1 VAQDSPVSG
10 QRTTDPAG
18 GLPVPDRER
27 RRHQWEALRVLWK
40 VSRLRRVS
48 VCRRHP
54 TGEAVTIGR
63 RGARAHYSGLQTC
76 GSVWSCPVCSARI
89 QAERA
94 AALLRAVARAHDRG
108 LKVALVTLTMRHR
121 TRDKLTSL
129 WDALSHAWQSA
140 IATDRA
146 VRRARDAVGLL
157 GWVRRVEAT
166 HGLKGWHLH
175 VHALLFYRDSSKLDA
190 LREAIW
196 AGWLRRLRSH
206 GLDAVQMHGIVLQE
220 LDLEQAREQISGY
233 LNKATYERT
242 SGSAARELAGQIGKT
257 GRNGNRAPFDVLAD
271 FVRLGLASDLGI
283 WREWESASKGRRALT
298 WSKGL
303 REHLLVD
310 LERTDE
316 EIAADSDGDQVDLAV
331 LDKAMW
337 REIVAR
343 RLEVELLEAVERVP
357 ADGSYEATVVF
368 LTGLGLG
375 APLRAPPRE

>member
-54 TGEAVTIGR
+54 TGEGVIVGR
-63 RGARAHYSGLQTC
+63 RGVRAHYSGLQTC

-94 AALLRAVARAHDRG
+94 DELLRAVERAHACG
-108 LKVALVTLTMRHR
+108 LKVALLTLTMRHR
-121 TRDKLTSL
+121 KRDKLTSL
-129 WDALSHAWQSA
+129 WDALSHAWQPA

-157 GWVRRVEAT
+157 GWARRVEAT

-175 VHALLFYRDSSKLDA
+175 VHALLFYRDGSKLA
-190 LREAIW
+190 ELREAIW
-196 AGWLRRLRSH
+196 TGWLRRLRSQ
-206 GLDAVQMHGIVLQE
+206 GLDAVQKHGIVLQE

-233 LNKATYERT
+233 LNKATYEQT

-271 FVRLGLASDLGI
+271 FVRFGLASDLAI

-303 REHLLVD
+303 REQLLVD
-310 LERTDE
+310 IERTDE
-316 EIAADSDGDQVDLAV
+316 EIAADNDGDQVDVALLHWV
-331 LDKAMW
+331 TW
-337 REIVAR
+337 GEIVAR
-343 RLEVELLEAVERVP
+343 RLEAELLEAVERVSVD
-357 ADGSYEATVVF
+357 DGYQATVAF
-368 LTGLGLG
+368 LSAHGLG
-375 APLRAPPRE
+375 APLRPPPRE

>member
-1 VAQDSPVSG
+1 MAQDSPVSG

-27 RRHQWEALRVLWK
+27 RRHQWDALRVLRK

-48 VCRRHP
+48 VCRRRP
-54 TGEAVTIGR
+54 TGEGVIVGR

-94 AALLRAVARAHDRG
+94 DELLRAVERAHACG
-108 LKVALVTLTMRHR
+108 LKVALLTLTMRHR
-121 TRDKLTSL
+121 KRDKLKSL
-129 WDALSHAWQSA
+129 WDALSHSWQPA

-175 VHALLFYRDSSKLDA
+175 VHALLFYRDGSKLDA

-196 AGWLRRLRSH
+196 TGWLRRLRSQ
-206 GLDAVQMHGIVLQE
+206 GLDAVQKHGIVLEE
-220 LDLEQAREQISGY
+220 LALEQAREQISGY
-233 LNKATYERT
+233 LNKATYEQT
-242 SGSAARELAGQIGKT
+242 SGSVARELAGQIGKT
-257 GRNGNRAPFDVLAD
+257 GRNGNRLPFDVLAD
-271 FVRLGLASDLGI
+271 FVRLGLASDLAI
-283 WREWESASKGRRALT
+283 WREWESVSKGRRALT

-303 REHLLVD
+303 REQLLVD
-310 LERTDE
+310 IERTDE
-316 EIAADSDGDQVDLAV
+316 EIAADNDGDQLDVAV
-331 LDKAMW
+331 LDKAVW
-337 REIVAR
+337 GEIVAR
-343 RLEVELLEAVERVP
+343 RLETELLEAVERVP
-357 ADGSYEATVVF
+357 ADDSYEATVLF
-368 LTGLGLG
+368 LTGLGPG